1 MINRLTWAPWIRMSR
16 AAKISRTHATPS
28 PSGTYRFFPYYP
40 ATRRTHLPRIG
51 RVRYNG
57 AVTDARSSLAVDD
70 VQQATPGA
78 TVLALAG
85 ELDLATIGVLKD
97 AVGDRLTPD
106 AHIVLDL
113 AGLTFCDSTGLG
125 AFVALH
131 RQARTSGARFAV
143 AAPRRRIAD
152 LFTLSGID
160 QVIVVYDST
169 DSALAAPTDGDGTPG
184 PTDDEP
190 A

>member
-1 MINRLTWAPWIRMSR
+1 
-16 AAKISRTHATPS
+16 
-28 PSGTYRFFPYYP
+28 
-40 ATRRTHLPRIG
+40 
-51 RVRYNG
+51 VRYNG

-70 VQQATPGA
+70 VQQPTPGA

-97 AVGDRLTPD
+97 AVGDRLTPE

-131 RQARTSGARFAV
+131 RQARTNGARFAV

-169 DSALAAPTDGDGTPG
+169 DSALSAPTDGDTAPG
-184 PTDDEP
+184 RTDGES

>member
-1 MINRLTWAPWIRMSR
+1 MINRVTWATGIRTSR
-16 AAKISRTHATPS
+16 AAKISRTHTTPLPIRHVS
-28 PSGTYRFFPYYP
+28 LFPYYP
-40 ATRRTHLPRIG
+40 ATRRTHLSRLGP
-51 RVRYNG
+51 VRYNG

-70 VQQATPGA
+70 VHQATPGA

-131 RQARTSGARFAV
+131 RQARTNGARFAV

-152 LFTLSGID
+152 LFALSGID
-160 QVIVVYDST
+160 QVIVVHGST
-169 DSALAAPTDGDGTPG
+169 ESALAAPADGG
-184 PTDDEP
+184 
-190 A
+190 